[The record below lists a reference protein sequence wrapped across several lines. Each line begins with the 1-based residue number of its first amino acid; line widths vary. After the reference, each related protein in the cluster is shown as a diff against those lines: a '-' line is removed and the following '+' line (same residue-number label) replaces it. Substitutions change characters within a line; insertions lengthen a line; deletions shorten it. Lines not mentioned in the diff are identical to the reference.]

1 MSMTQVKRYV
11 PITLITLFSLFLRL
25 WNLNKPKG
33 FIFDEVYYAKNANSL
48 ITHGVELNSA
58 NQSEFVVHPPLGKW
72 LIGIGIKLF
81 GNNEFGWRISAAVFG
96 TLSILLIYLIA
107 QRLFNSYLLSNI
119 AAGLMALDG
128 LNLVMSRVALLD
140 IFLMFFI
147 LLATYLFMRNQYWL
161 TGIALG
167 MATGIKWSGAYLIPI
182 FLILSVNFVRTGLI
196 RQALMRISQFIII
209 PIFTYLIT
217 WSGWLFTSNGWD
229 RNWAA
234 TQPKAFLP
242 DVIRNLWHYHS
253 EILNFHTG
261 LDDTHSY
268 SANPW
273 SWLIL
278 GRPTSF
284 FYETPKNCGATSCS
298 QEILA
303 IGTPLLWWSA
313 VIALVVVI
321 GYWLSKREPIT
332 TLIITGLAATYLPWF
347 FFQSRTMFYFYAV
360 SISPFL
366 ILALVF
372 LISKLIEAGVDRG
385 WIYLFI
391 SVIFLNFIYFLPIWV
406 GIEIPYSQWLNR
418 MWLPSWI

>member
-1 MSMTQVKRYV
+1 MTQVKRYV

-147 LLATYLFMRNQYWL
+147 LLATYLFMNNQYWL

-196 RQALMRISQFIII
+196 RQALIRISQFIII

-234 TQPKAFLP
+234 TQPKALLP

-372 LISKLIEAGVDRG
+372 LISKLIEAGIDRG

-391 SVIFLNFIYFLPIWV
+391 SVIFLNFIYFLPIWL